1 MTNWPTKKWLS
12 FACFAIIVQTHTH
25 TNPSQPAAK
34 PSTVHTLEKKPVE
47 CILRRNER
55 ILCMECG
62 SSDCRA
68 GRQNFIDTHQSA
80 WRQDSFKFMCT
91 PSQQQKKHKQSM
103 LKILWTKNEFINR
116 MQQKKERTL
125 WWWWRW
131 LSDDSFGVIF
141 KNTENAT
148 KRIRAKWEIY

>member
-34 PSTVHTLEKKPVE
+34 PSTVHTRKKPVE

-62 SSDCRA
+62 LNDCRA

-80 WRQDSFKFMCT
+80 WRQDPFKFMCT
-91 PSQQQKKHKQSM
+91 PSHQQKKHKQSM
-103 LKILWTKNEFINR
+103 LKILWTKNEFKNR
-116 MQQKKERTL
+116 MQQKKAYAVVMVAVII
-125 WWWWRW
+125 RW
-131 LSDDSFGVIF
+131 FVRRHF
-141 KNTENAT
+141 
-148 KRIRAKWEIY
+148 